1 MTCRLSVA
9 VCSLI
14 VVMMFS
20 FAASAQTSRAAVSGA
35 EVTGT
40 FQKSFTGRFK
50 GSSNEIKIAALGGGK
65 IRLAMDLMYPYL
77 LGDGARSAN
86 LGELDGEASISGD
99 TAVYESTEFGRCRI
113 LIRFLRPGVIDV
125 KQEGSDADCGFGHNV
140 LATGTYRKVSSR
152 KPKF

>member
-1 MTCRLSVA
+1 MICRSVTIALSLVLVMTISYG
-9 VCSLI
+9 
-14 VVMMFS
+14 
-20 FAASAQTSRAAVSGA
+20 ASAQTSRAAVSGA

-40 FQKSFTGRFK
+40 FRKAFTGRFK
-50 GSSNEIKIAALGGGK
+50 GSSNEIKIAALGGGR
-65 IRLAMDLMYPYL
+65 IRVAMELMYPYVVRGEL
-77 LGDGARSAN
+77 SAN
-86 LGELDGEASISGD
+86 LGELDGQASISGD
-99 TAVYESTEFGRCRI
+99 TAVYESSEFGRCRI